1 MLSLQK
7 MQSRNLSPNM
17 IIESEM
23 MSIKWQLRFLAEA
36 APEWVNCGSGIT
48 EDAASGIG
56 NILDKIAD
64 QVEALSDFWMESNGG
79 AK

>member
-7 MQSRNLSPNM
+7 MQSRSLSPNM
-17 IIESEM
+17 IIDSELT
-23 MSIKWQLRFLAEA
+23 SVQWQLRFLAESV
-36 APEWVNCGSGIT
+36 PEWLNCGSGTT

-64 QVEALSDFWMESNGG
+64 QVEALSDFWRESNGG